1 LYGTFDIKK
10 GGNGRNF
17 CNFQP
22 KSKFPK
28 ALKLP
33 SKAKAFESNEKIILK
48 LLLLLLLL
56 LDSGLLCKA
65 LNMAGQCVDAG
76 NTDYPGT
83 KKGPAGRSGLVV

>member
-1 LYGTFDIKK
+1 MPLSGTSDIKK
-10 GGNGRNF
+10 DGNGRNF

-28 ALKLP
+28 AVKLP

-56 LDSGLLCKA
+56 LLDRGLLCKA
-65 LNMAGQCVDAG
+65 LNMAGQCMDAG
-76 NTDYPGT
+76 NTDY
-83 KKGPAGRSGLVV
+83 KKGTGGEKWVV